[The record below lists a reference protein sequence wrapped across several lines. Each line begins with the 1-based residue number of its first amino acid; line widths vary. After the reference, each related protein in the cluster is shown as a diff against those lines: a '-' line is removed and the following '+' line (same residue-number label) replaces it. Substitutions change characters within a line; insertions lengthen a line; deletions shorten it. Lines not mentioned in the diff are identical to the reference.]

1 KAAEPDQLDKMRRA
15 RLRLG
20 GAAVFRR
27 AERKRDIP
35 GDGAPGE
42 ELVELLEHHD
52 PVEPRSAHRRAVDPD
67 GPLRWRQETADYL
80 EKARLSASGGPQQNR
95 PPARLDAE
103 AQPVDGGDDP
113 IRGPVFE
120 GDGVELQ
127 HRPHDLRNSPLAPVY
142 LPNRPER
149 DTCASLP
156 RGAYPRMTDQAPPPA
171 PGRGRRGG
179 GPDPIDIHVGSRIR
193 LRRKMLG
200 FSQERLG
207 AALGLTFQQVQKYE
221 RGTNRAGA
229 SRLYELSKILDV
241 PISFF
246 FDDQDP
252 VRAPAMAAGFAE
264 EEASAY
270 RPDPLKQRETI

>member
-1 KAAEPDQLDKMRRA
+1 
-15 RLRLG
+15 
-20 GAAVFRR
+20 
-27 AERKRDIP
+27 
-35 GDGAPGE
+35 
-42 ELVELLEHHD
+42 
-52 PVEPRSAHRRAVDPD
+52 
-67 GPLRWRQETADYL
+67 
-80 EKARLSASGGPQQNR
+80 
-95 PPARLDAE
+95 
-103 AQPVDGGDDP
+103 
-113 IRGPVFE
+113 
-120 GDGVELQ
+120 
-127 HRPHDLRNSPLAPVY
+127 
-142 LPNRPER
+142 
-149 DTCASLP
+149 
-156 RGAYPRMTDQAPPPA
+156 MTDQTPPPA

-229 SRLYELSKILDV
+229 SRLHELSKILDV

-252 VRAPAMAAGFAE
+252 VRAPAVSPGFAE

-270 RPDPLKQRETI
+270 RPDPMQQRETIELVDAFSDIPDQRIRRRLFQLLQTLASEPVRRNRRGRPRRTGVPATPAR